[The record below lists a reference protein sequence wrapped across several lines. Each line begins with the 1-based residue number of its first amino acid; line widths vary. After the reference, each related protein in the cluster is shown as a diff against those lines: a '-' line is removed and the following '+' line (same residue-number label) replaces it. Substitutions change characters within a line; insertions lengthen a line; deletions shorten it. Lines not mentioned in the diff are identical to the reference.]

1 MSPQAACKARRH
13 APIIAMTILAEMR
26 MTENLKE
33 KDALKTLRTNE
44 KKWTKPLMDAGWLS
58 FPSIILEKQH
68 ALGLT
73 PLDINIIL
81 YLATYWW
88 TADNKPRPSKN
99 TIAEAI
105 GVTARTVQRRIAA
118 MEKAG
123 FIKREERRVSKEGS
137 KPNLYHFDGLIKEAM
152 PFALEKIDV
161 KNSRKAEDEK
171 RRTRKRPALRLIPKS
186 SDRDDG

>member
-1 MSPQAACKARRH
+1 
-13 APIIAMTILAEMR
+13 
-26 MTENLKE
+26 MTEDQKLSKKE
-33 KDALKTLRTNE
+33 EAITTLRTNE
-44 KKWTKPLMDAGWLS
+44 KKWTKTLMDAGWLS
-58 FPSIILEKQH
+58 FPNIILEKQR

-88 TADNKPRPSKN
+88 TEDNKPRPSKN

-123 FIKREERRVSKEGS
+123 FIRREERRVSREGS
-137 KPNLYHFDGLIKEAM
+137 RPNLYHFDGLIKEAT
-152 PFALEKIDV
+152 PYALEKASVIQ
-161 KNSRKAEDEK
+161 NRKVEDKERQK
-171 RRTRKRPALRLIPKS
+171 RKRPDLRLVHKKAS
-186 SDRDDG
+186 TRDDD

>member
-1 MSPQAACKARRH
+1 M
-13 APIIAMTILAEMR
+13 
-26 MTENLKE
+26 ENKRE
-33 KDALKTLRTNE
+33 KDAIETLRTNE
-44 KKWTKPLMDAGWLS
+44 KKWTKPLMEAGWLS

-68 ALGLT
+68 VLGLT

-99 TIAEAI
+99 TIAQAI

-123 FIKREERRVSKEGS
+123 FIQREERRISKEGS
-137 KPNLYHFDGLIKEAM
+137 KPNLYHFDGLIKEAT
-152 PFALEKIDV
+152 PFAIEKIDL
-161 KNSRKAEDEK
+161 KNSRKEEDNK
-171 RRTRKRPALRLIPKS
+171 RRTSRKRPALHIVPKPDVKES
-186 SDRDDG
+186 